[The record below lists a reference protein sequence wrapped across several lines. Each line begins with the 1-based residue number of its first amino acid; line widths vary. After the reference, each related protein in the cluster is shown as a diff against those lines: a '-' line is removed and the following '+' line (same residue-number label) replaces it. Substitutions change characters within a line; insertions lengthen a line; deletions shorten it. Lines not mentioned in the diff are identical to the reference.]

1 MQKMSDPLIEAF
13 ASVYGIKNLL
23 EDFGY
28 RKIHKTGLSNY
39 VAVCQFHEDHSESF
53 SINYKLGLFRCFAC
67 QAEGNL
73 YQFLMRHFDCD
84 YFKAKDFIVA
94 RAGLGDIDIDD
105 LIFTRDLNQAV
116 KLKSEDEKI
125 IWPNFTESEIKVM
138 YEKSD
143 PYSYLESRG
152 FTSKTIQ
159 HFQCGFT
166 SRWRGR
172 DEHGALRM
180 EDRITIPGHNEH
192 GKVVGFIGRTP
203 CNQEPKYR
211 YSYGYPK
218 SQTLF
223 NLSGAKQYAEQ
234 GLIFVEGSLDV
245 MRIHEFGYPNV
256 VGILGAKLSVV
267 QIELVKAYCDT
278 AYFMFDNDAAG
289 LLANKH
295 AIESLKNSVNCY
307 RIPIFAGYKDPGD
320 LANRSEFEELFAL
333 KQDWFA
339 YNLKE
344 V

>member
-1 MQKMSDPLIEAF
+1 MSDPLVEAF
-13 ASVYGIKNLL
+13 ASTYGIKNLL
-23 EDFGY
+23 EDFDYKKVHRSAGY
-28 RKIHKTGLSNY
+28 NY
-39 VAVCQFHEDHSESF
+39 VACCQFHEDGSESF
-53 SINYKLGLFRCFAC
+53 SINTSNGLWKCFAC
-67 QAEGNL
+67 ATEGNL
-73 YQFLMRHFDCD
+73 YQFLMRHYNCD
-84 YFKAKDFIVA
+84 YHKAKDFIIA

-105 LIFTRDLNQAV
+105 LIFSRDLNQILV
-116 KLKSEDEKI
+116 PKSVEEEVVWHDFKRA
-125 IWPNFTESEIKVM
+125 EIEVM

-143 PYSYLESRG
+143 PYAYLENRGFSSKTMERFEVG
-152 FTSKTIQ
+152 FTSK
-159 HFQCGFT
+159 
-166 SRWRGR
+166 WRGR
-172 DEHGALRM
+172 EPKTRALRM
-180 EDRITIPGHNEH
+180 EDRITIPGHDEH
-192 GKVVGFIGRTP
+192 GKLAGFIGRTP
-203 CNQEPKYR
+203 CGDEPKYR

-218 SQTLF
+218 SHTLF
-223 NLSGAKQYAEQ
+223 NLHRAKNFTDR

-245 MRIHEFGYPNV
+245 MKIHEFGYPNV

-320 LANRSEFEELFAL
+320 LANCSEFEELFAL